1 MTEIVLLFPLTF
13 SNRFFLLT
21 TSIQNIIYMSDSIDN
36 RLILHNKI

>member
-1 MTEIVLLFPLTF
+1 MTAIVLLSPLTF
-13 SNRFFLLT
+13 SNRFFLL